1 MMANMSETNGG
12 NGASGPG
19 GPGGSGAG
27 NQGNGPRDW
36 GNSGGWS
43 GSGGPG
49 WGSGKRLERKLSGRW
64 VAGVCAGLAEYFGVD
79 PNLVRVG
86 FAVASLFAGIGP
98 IAYLLGW
105 ALIPEEG
112 EKASIAERL
121 INKTGT

>member
-12 NGASGPG
+12 NGS
-19 GPGGSGAG
+19 SGAG
-27 NQGNGPRDW
+27 GPAGGSSGSGGPRDW
-36 GNSGGWS
+36 GGSGGWS

-49 WGSGKRLERKLSGRW
+49 WNTGKRLERKLTGRY
-64 VAGVCAGLAEYFGVD
+64 VAGVCVGLGDYLGVD
-79 PNLVRVG
+79 PNLVRVV
-86 FAVASLFAGIGP
+86 FAVATLFAGVGP

-121 INKTGT
+121 INKNGT